1 MTRCQI
7 GQLCYFSSSVCL
19 ECSRAAASD
28 QLLPVLGL
36 LGCAIYQTVQM
47 FAEHAEQETVLK
59 SEDRLSGPAGRLS
72 GPAGRLP
79 GCVLGWLH
87 LICMCWGGRPRSP
100 PGGGDQVMAGQAA
113 VASTSCGRV
122 WEPARYCALHTS
134 LPPPHAGPPPDRPAG
149 GAERW
154 QDRSALRPAA
164 LPARFNYQ
172 INFRLFIDRSA

>member
-7 GQLCYFSSSVCL
+7 GQLCYFSPSVCL

-47 FAEHAEQETVLK
+47 FAEHAVQETVLK

-79 GCVLGWLH
+79 DKEGLYYLKVAAENVSKLGSTKKSH
-87 LICMCWGGRPRSP
+87 L
-100 PGGGDQVMAGQAA
+100 
-113 VASTSCGRV
+113 
-122 WEPARYCALHTS
+122 LS
-134 LPPPHAGPPPDRPAG
+134 LWNH
-149 GAERW
+149 EH
-154 QDRSALRPAA
+154 S
-164 LPARFNYQ
+164 NV
-172 INFRLFIDRSA
+172 